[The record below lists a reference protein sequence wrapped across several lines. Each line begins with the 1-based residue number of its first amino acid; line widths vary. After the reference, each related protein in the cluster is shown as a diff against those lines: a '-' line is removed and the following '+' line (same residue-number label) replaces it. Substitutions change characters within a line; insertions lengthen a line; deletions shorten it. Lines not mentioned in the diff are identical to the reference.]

1 MKHKLSFGYVNIL
14 SENIAEIIVDED
26 VEITLEMTEECD
38 DFLASMFCGELG
50 ILVHRINN
58 YTFTYEAKLTVV
70 SYEKIKAMAVVTYN
84 KQGEQVTRE
93 LLAKR
98 AMDDWNLK
106 CFSGLELGWQQ
117 AYDWLQNELV
127 TTEAS

>member
-14 SENIAEIIVDED
+14 SENIAEIIVDEG

-38 DFLASMFCGELG
+38 DFLAQKFAGDLG

-58 YTFTYEAKLTVV
+58 YSFTYEAQLTVA
-70 SYEKIKAMAVVTYN
+70 SYEKIKAMAVVAYSQ
-84 KQGEQVTRE
+84 QGEQLTRE
-93 LLAKR
+93 LLDKR
-98 AMDDWNLK
+98 AMDGWNLK
-106 CFSGLELGWQQ
+106 SFSGLELGWQQ

-127 TTEAS
+127 TAEAS

>member
-14 SENIAEIIVDED
+14 SENIAEIIVDEG

-38 DFLASMFCGELG
+38 NFLERMFPGELG

-58 YTFTYEAKLTVV
+58 YTFTYEAQLTVV
-70 SYEKIKAMAVVTYN
+70 SYEKIKAMAVVIYN
-84 KQGEQVTRE
+84 KQSEQVTRE
-93 LLAKR
+93 LLEKR

-106 CFSGLELGWQQ
+106 SFSGLELGWQQ
-117 AYDWLQNELV
+117 AYDWLQSELV
-127 TTEAS
+127 MTEAN